1 MKHAQQLCMTLLRD
15 KNSSRATFRQ
25 TAQRLAQILAHE
37 AAEHLALAP
46 TNIQT
51 PLAATSGV
59 KLARP
64 VVLVPILRSG
74 ITLLPA
80 FLEFFTDATVGV
92 VGLKRDEKTAVAHWY
107 YENFPPL
114 AGNEQIIILDPM
126 IATGGTGVEVL
137 ARLTQR
143 GVTQDRIL
151 FASIICAPEGLKVIR
166 DQFPDITLITTSIDE
181 HLNATKFIIP
191 GLGDFGDRYFG
202 TE

>member
-1 MKHAQQLCMTLLRD
+1 MEHAKQICMTVLRD
-15 KNSSRATFRQ
+15 KNSSRSAFRQ
-25 TAQRLAQILAHE
+25 AAQQLAQILAHE
-37 AAEHLALAP
+37 AAEHLA
-46 TNIQT
+46 TTQTKIQT
-51 PLAATSGV
+51 PIDTTAGV
-59 KLARP
+59 QLQRP
-64 VVLVPILRSG
+64 IILVPILRSG

-80 FLEFFTDATVGV
+80 FLEFFTEATVGV

-107 YENFPPL
+107 YENFPPMT
-114 AGNEQIIILDPM
+114 GNEQIIILDPM

-137 ARLTQR
+137 AHLAQR

-166 DQFPDITLITTSIDE
+166 DQFPDITIITASIDD
-181 HLNATKFIIP
+181 HLNPTKFIVP